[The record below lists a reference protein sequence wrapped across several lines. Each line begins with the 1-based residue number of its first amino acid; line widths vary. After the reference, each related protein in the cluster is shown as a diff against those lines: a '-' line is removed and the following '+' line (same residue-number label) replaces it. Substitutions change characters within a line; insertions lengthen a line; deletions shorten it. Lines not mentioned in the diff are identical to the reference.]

1 METSNFQNKDASVCY
16 FFFERGKDTTVFLF
30 CRITYCP
37 QSYFERFW
45 WEPRTGCGSTWR
57 AQLASEILEVAYSIH
72 YCFHCTFS
80 QFKAECVSMHPES
93 FSVCLI
99 MARGCSSVQ
108 TTHPF
113 KHTSNPPA
121 GHRFLSVFETQ
132 AVGGFRQSSGS
143 LFTLIQN
150 EKLPTK

>member
-1 METSNFQNKDASVCY
+1 METSNFQNKDASLCC

-37 QSYFERFW
+37 RVILRDFGESHGLAVVRFDVPNWLQRFW
-45 WEPRTGCGSTWR
+45 KSLI
-57 AQLASEILEVAYSIH
+57 AFISS
-72 YCFHCTFS
+72 FHCTFS
-80 QFKAECVSMHPES
+80 QFKAECVSMRPES

-121 GHRFLSVFETQ
+121 GHRFLSVCETQ